1 VPPPVPPPE
10 PELQPQA
17 ELQPQPSPQPTW
29 QARGATAV
37 QPGAQWSA
45 PPAGTTGLAA
55 PPDQGNGQAVS
66 SLVFGILSILFCWL
80 GLLGVAMVILAI
92 AFGIIGILRVRL
104 GFSSGLP
111 VAIAGVALAVAG
123 LGLYLGFG
131 VAGLGLGFRVLSGMP
146 AG

>member
-1 VPPPVPPPE
+1 
-10 PELQPQA
+10 LQPLA
-17 ELQPQPSPQPTW
+17 ELQPQPEPQLSPRATW

-37 QPGAQWSA
+37 QPGAQLSA
-45 PPAGTTGLAA
+45 PSPGAAGLVT
-55 PPDQGNGQAVS
+55 PPDQGNGQAVA

-104 GFSSGLP
+104 GFSSGLAA
-111 VAIAGVALAVAG
+111 AIAGVALAVAG

-131 VAGLGLGFRVLSGMP
+131 VAGLGLGFRVLSGTP